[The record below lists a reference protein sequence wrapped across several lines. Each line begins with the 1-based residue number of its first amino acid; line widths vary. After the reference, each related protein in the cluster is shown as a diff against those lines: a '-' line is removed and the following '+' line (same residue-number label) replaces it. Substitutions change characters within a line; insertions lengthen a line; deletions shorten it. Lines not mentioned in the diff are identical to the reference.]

1 MQTKQHT
8 ITLVQR
14 HQMAQCLVNGFG
26 LDGLFVCHIGYMRID
41 GFGGVLWGLGL
52 MEAAVNS
59 KVLHSRTSRS
69 PYHTKKTELKVS
81 STIFTRDNVRIV
93 IYFQNYRIAVI
104 FVLRSLTQ

>member
-1 MQTKQHT
+1 
-8 ITLVQR
+8 
-14 HQMAQCLVNGFG
+14 
-26 LDGLFVCHIGYMRID
+26 MRID

-81 STIFTRDNVRIV
+81 SPIFTRVNVRITLYKYNLAISGLYV
-93 IYFQNYRIAVI
+93 E
-104 FVLRSLTQ
+104 S